1 MALKFKITKEEF
13 DALDP
18 SLQAHYK
25 GDGAG
30 YVLDTDAQ
38 SDDTTALRNAHE
50 RTKEE
55 LRQLRADET
64 ERLRLAEER
73 IREELRANGNTAEL
87 ERRLTQEREQLRTE
101 LTQQTERRTQ
111 QLSRVLVQDRAQ
123 SLARELSGDSWMV
136 ILPHIQSRLTADL
149 DSDVPACKVIAADG
163 QPSTLSVDDLKKE
176 FLNNPAFASII
187 VGVNSSGGGA
197 GRKTGGDAS
206 KKPEDYSQQERIEL
220 YQSNPDEYRRLF
232 PVRN

>member
-55 LRQLRADET
+55 LRRLREEEA

-73 IREELRANGNTAEL
+73 IREELRTNGNTAEL
-87 ERRLTQEREQLRTE
+87 ERRLTAEREQLRTE

-111 QLSRVLVQDRAQ
+111 QLSRVLVTERAE
-123 SLARELSGDSWMV
+123 SLARELCGDSWVV

-163 QPSTLSVDDLKKE
+163 QPSTLSIADLKKE

-197 GRKTGGDAS
+197 GRKPGGDAS
-206 KKPEDYSQQERIEL
+206 KKPEDYSQAERVEL
-220 YQSNPDEYRRLF
+220 YNSNPDEYRRLF